1 MTLLSEYGFVL
12 LAVCLGAALG
22 SFLNVCIY
30 RWTNDESV
38 VRPPSRCG
46 SCGAPVRWRHNIPV
60 FSYLFLR
67 GRCADCGTRISF
79 QYPLVEIVV
88 ALIWAGL
95 AAAWGPHPEV
105 LRGGLFLTIL
115 LGIALTDARTYI
127 IPDEFSLGGM
137 ILGLATAPLAGG
149 ITLVQ
154 SLAGAALG
162 LGLLWVIAVIGTWV
176 FKKDAMGGGDVK
188 MMGMVGAFVGPLGVL
203 LTLFLGALVGSV
215 IFGPVALKTRRLV
228 PFGIFLGVGAVV
240 TYGWGQAI
248 VAWYVG
254 RVLGI
259 GGV

>member
-1 MTLLSEYGFVL
+1 MNLLSEYGLVL
-12 LAVCLGAALG
+12 LAGCLGAALG

-30 RWTNDESV
+30 RWPNEESV

-46 SCGAPVRWRHNIPV
+46 SCGAPVRWRHNVPV
-60 FSYLFLR
+60 LSYLFLR
-67 GRCADCGTRISF
+67 GRCADCGTRISV

-88 ALIWAGL
+88 ALVWAGL
-95 AAAWGPHPEV
+95 AAVWGFHPEV

-115 LGIALTDARTYI
+115 LGISLTDARTYI

-137 ILGLATAPLAGG
+137 FLGLATAPLAGG
-149 ITLVQ
+149 IDLIQ
-154 SLAGAALG
+154 SVAGAALG
-162 LGLLWVIAVIGTWV
+162 LGLLWVIAVVGRWL

-188 MMGMVGAFVGPLGVL
+188 MMAMVGAFLGPLGVL

-215 IFGPVALKTRRLV
+215 IFGPVALKTKRLV

-248 VAWYVG
+248 ISWYLAS
-254 RVLGI
+254 VLGL
-259 GGV
+259 GSV